1 MDNKF
6 LKMAFAG
13 FVLTVSGFVDA
24 GIIDTTS
31 SWDGSSSISPFGENG
46 TATYGQTFT
55 VDNETSLDNFTFYLN
70 DSIDPD
76 FTDFEAFVMDW
87 SGTKATGS
95 VLYQSAALSTTNNNG
110 SDGFEEFSI
119 NTGGLSLTSGNQYVA
134 FFSASN
140 LFDTIDGTS
149 MWAGLNGA
157 DVYSGGQFVFN
168 NNGSNFSSLTSED
181 WQKNFQGIGS
191 DLAFSMTFSDVS
203 VPEPST
209 LVILALSLMGLASRR
224 FKNQS

>member
-1 MDNKF
+1 MK
-6 LKMAFAG
+6 KMVCL
-13 FVLTVSGFVDA
+13 FVCLFVSSANA

-31 SWDGSSSISPFGENG
+31 SWNGSDAIGSFGETN

-55 VDNETSLDNFTFYLN
+55 VGSETSLDNFKFYLN
-70 DSIDPD
+70 DSVNPD

-95 VLYQSAALSTTNNNG
+95 ILYQSAPLSTSNNNG
-110 SDGFEEFSI
+110 SGGFEEFSI

-140 LFDTIDGTS
+140 LFDSINGTS
-149 MWAGLNGA
+149 IWAGLGGA

-168 NNGSNFSSLTSED
+168 NNGSNFSSLTSAD
-181 WQKNFQGIGS
+181 WNKNHGGTGS
-191 DLAFSMTFSDVS
+191 DLAFSMTFSDGSVS
-203 VPEPST
+203 VPEPAA
-209 LVILALSLMGLASRR
+209 IALLGLGLAGIGFSRR
-224 FKNQS
+224 KRNSA